1 MPVTTAAGHEGADA
15 RLVWPVLS
23 FDRLV
28 VALMALGLLAMAA
41 RVSVDSDTWWHL
53 RAGAWMLAERRILT
67 FDAFSHT
74 FAGQP
79 WDYPAWLSQM
89 TLYFIF
95 DRFSYAGLNLLTA
108 VCVTAAF
115 GLVFAAAPGRLGV
128 RVAAVLL
135 GAIASSVFWSARP
148 QILSLVLSAAFL
160 LVLQRFRRGGRNRLW
175 LLPPLMALWANLH
188 PGFATGFIFLGLT
201 LAGEAIRAVLGRQ
214 QWRAVAWLAAISGGC
229 LIALLLTPYGA
240 DLILFPFKTVAIGL
254 LREHIQEWQSPNF
267 HWLVAQPFI
276 WLWLAVMAALG
287 LARVRVDITDFLLLS
302 ATAYLALLAG
312 RNIALFALVA
322 PPVLARHADALL
334 TEAGARYGPRFV
346 RLARPASRPFRLAN
360 LLNWLIL
367 LLVAVAAT
375 LKLIYISDPALNAD
389 LATRGMPVEAAAFLA
404 EQRPAGLLYNPYEWG
419 GYLSWRLYPDYPIFV
434 DGRTDLYSDDFF
446 SDYLQ
451 LAGGDENSPALL
463 ERYGVELVLTQ
474 PDSPLAARIVT
485 ARGWT
490 ELYADP
496 VAVIYSRTN

>member
-1 MPVTTAAGHEGADA
+1 MTTAAGSKRAAA
-15 RLVWPVLS
+15 RLAWPVLT

-28 VALMALGLLAMAA
+28 VALTVLGLLAMAA
-41 RVSVDSDTWWHL
+41 RVAVDSDTWWHL

-67 FDAFSHT
+67 YDAFSHT

-79 WDYPAWLSQM
+79 WEYPAWLSQVA
-89 TLYFIF
+89 LFFIF
-95 DRFSYAGLNLLTA
+95 DQLSFAGLNLLTA
-108 VCVTAAF
+108 LCVTAAF
-115 GLVFAAAPGRLGV
+115 CLVFAATPGRLGV

-160 LVLQRFRRGGRNRLW
+160 LVLQRFRQGGRNRLW

-188 PGFATGFIFLGLT
+188 PGFATGFIFIGLT
-201 LAGEAIRAVLGRQ
+201 LVGEAVRTVLGRQ
-214 QWRAVAWLAAISGGC
+214 RWRAVVWLAAIGGAC
-229 LIALLLTPYGA
+229 LGALMFTPYGP
-240 DLILFPFKTVAIGL
+240 DLIVFPFKTVSIGL

-287 LARVRVDITDFLLLS
+287 LARVRVHITDLLLLS

-322 PPVLARHADALL
+322 PPVLARHADALF
-334 TEAGARYGPRFV
+334 TELHARFGPNFA
-346 RLARPASRPFRLAN
+346 RLSRPAQRPFRLAH

-367 LLVAVAAT
+367 VLVGVAAA
-375 LKLIYISDPALNAD
+375 LKVVYVASPDLNAG
-389 LATRGMPVEAAAFLA
+389 LATRGMPVEAAGFLA
-404 EQRPAGLLYNPYEWG
+404 EQRPAGLIYNPYEWG

-446 SDYLQ
+446 RDYLQ
-451 LAGGDENSPALL
+451 LAGGAEGWLALL

-474 PDSPLAARIVT
+474 PDSPLAARV
-485 ARGWT
+485 AGDRGWT
-490 ELYADP
+490 EIYADP
-496 VAVIYSRTN
+496 VAVIFSQAN